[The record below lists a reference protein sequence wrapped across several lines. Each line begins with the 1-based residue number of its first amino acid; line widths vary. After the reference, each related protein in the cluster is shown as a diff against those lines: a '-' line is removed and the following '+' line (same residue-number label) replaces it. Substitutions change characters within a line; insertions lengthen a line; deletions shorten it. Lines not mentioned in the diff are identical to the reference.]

1 VITFTRPDR
10 RNALHAEMYAPII
23 SALEAFADAPDV
35 GCVVVTGEGSA
46 FCAGG
51 DVRDAPSRQPDGSRP
66 TREQRIEALA
76 ANSRVSVLLHE
87 APVVTLAAVN
97 GPAVGAG
104 FAIALACDL
113 RIAASSARFIGGW
126 ARLGF
131 SGDFGGPW
139 LLTQRVGPS
148 KALDLLASNATIAS
162 DEALRLGIVDRVVP
176 DGEFGAAWMAW
187 AVQFAAGPQTA
198 LGYLKQNILNA
209 SRMPLAEA
217 IAIEARNQ
225 VDSSLTDD
233 HREAVRA
240 WMEKRDPVFGRAT
253 SR

>member
-1 VITFTRPDR
+1 MITFTRAER
-10 RNALHAEMYAPII
+10 RNALHEAMYAPII
-23 SALEAFADAPDV
+23 SAIEEFAADPEV

-66 TREQRIEALA
+66 TREQRIAALT

-87 APVVTLAAVN
+87 APIVTIAAVN

-126 ARLGF
+126 TRLAF

-148 KALDLLASNATIAS
+148 KALELLATNATIDAG
-162 DEALRLGIVDRVVP
+162 EALRLGIVDRLVP
-176 DGEFGAAWMAW
+176 DDEFDAAWTAW
-187 AVQFAAGPQTA
+187 AAEFAAGPQTA
-198 LGYLKQNILNA
+198 LGYLKQNVLNA
-209 SRMPLAEA
+209 SRMTLAEA
-217 IAIEARNQ
+217 IAIEASNQ

-240 WMEKRDPVFGRAT
+240 WMEKRDPVFGKRIV
-253 SR
+253 